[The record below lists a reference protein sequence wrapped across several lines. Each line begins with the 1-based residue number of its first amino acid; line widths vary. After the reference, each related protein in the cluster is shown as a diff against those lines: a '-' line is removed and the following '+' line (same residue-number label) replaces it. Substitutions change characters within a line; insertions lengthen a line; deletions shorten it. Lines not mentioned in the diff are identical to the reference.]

1 MEKRKAKAACTC
13 AGRESHSGFYCD
25 LEIGYSASVRRA
37 RYNSSA
43 RQTESTSGAV
53 MTISLSLLIF

>member
-37 RYNSSA
+37 RYSSSA
-43 RQTESTSGAV
+43 RQTESHKSRG
-53 MTISLSLLIF
+53 SDKGREESDC

>member
-13 AGRESHSGFYCD
+13 AGRENHSGFYCD

-43 RQTESTSGAV
+43 RQTESHKSRGNDKGREE
-53 MTISLSLLIF
+53 SDC